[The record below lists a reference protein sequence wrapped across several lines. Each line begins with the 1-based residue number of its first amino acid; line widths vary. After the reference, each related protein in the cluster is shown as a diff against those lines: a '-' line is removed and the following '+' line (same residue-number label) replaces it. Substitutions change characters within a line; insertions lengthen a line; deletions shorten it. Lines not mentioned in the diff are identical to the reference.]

1 MIAAGEFPICNLEF
15 HHPTVLLEGGLE
27 RIMGMSPSILSIS
40 QLSESLARRRS
51 ILRSVARMSGCDGF
65 LRTFAD
71 LCARTLEFTDFLPPF
86 LDGNFLTS
94 KPFRTVSLTSLS
106 TDLIEPN
113 HIDFIPLVLYIL
125 FSIIFLILL
134 YLKNN
139 SISRDSR

>member
-15 HHPTVLLEGGLE
+15 HHPTVLFEGGLE

-71 LCARTLEFTDFLPPF
+71 LCAHTLEFTDFF
-86 LDGNFLTS
+86 LYFLTGT
-94 KPFRTVSLTSLS
+94 F
-106 TDLIEPN
+106 
-113 HIDFIPLVLYIL
+113 
-125 FSIIFLILL
+125 
-134 YLKNN
+134 
-139 SISRDSR
+139 